1 MDGLTSRR
9 RPLALVLLTALLLAG
24 LPAALPA
31 APAHAQATVVADD
44 EIVYIGDD
52 EFIYVLDTN
61 QIGSNPTIQWKSPE
75 GDWNAVALGDV
86 NNDGDMEIIAVGQI
100 NGDDDDGKLHIYDPV
115 VKNPSAD
122 LPRING
128 VAWERLYTREIDGK
142 ATMVAAGNLDPN
154 VPGDEILYGFELN
167 DSAKINPTDEF
178 RISVIKGTT
187 LNPDGRSWEYHIERK
202 DDGNIWSYVYVDD
215 LGDGGADEVA
225 LIDEEGGEV
234 NIFRISGGFQRFYAD
249 SASDRPYRSVV
260 FAQYVAGG
268 NKEIAISRNASQL
281 PSLFI
286 YGYDPNRAQDDQL
299 IPLSN
304 ERVSP
309 YPRFLFAGDING
321 SGDDEIFFL
330 RRDLAPRLAMRNN
343 GGDAPSRFDQDL
355 DADDDYRVGAAGDVD
370 GDGKDEVIIARSNR
384 IRIYTE
390 VERSSSYTDYGTGT
404 DRRNLKVGDLDATT
418 EVRGPQFQL
427 DVDKISETLQ
437 VDTVGPTRQ
446 YQVIV
451 ANSTNLVPF
460 TTNAANLPGW
470 VEVTP
475 VSGVA
480 SATQPARLF
489 VEMDARGLLPG
500 TYTTSLTFNT
510 SDPSVVNAPFSVPI
524 ELIVEPAQLIA
535 SPAALVLPFVP
546 AETCETADPV
556 SQTIR
561 IGGTRGVKFTATA
574 LDAPTFAEAL
584 AALNGEVST
593 AEVRDGELILGNL
606 EGFAASVP
614 LPAGAEVTP
623 AAVNIA
629 WPSSSPWLAISSATD
644 TVDTTM
650 TVTVDPQERS
660 SNFDQAFIIL
670 VGDSRTGVPPSNVR
684 VIPVALLC
692 TDSQIQLPY
701 IQAQ

>member
-9 RPLALVLLTALLLAG
+9 RPLALMLLAALLLAG
-24 LPAALPA
+24 LPAALPST
-31 APAHAQATVVADD
+31 PAHAQATVVADD

-61 QIGSNPTIQWKSPE
+61 QIGSDPLIQWKSPE

-115 VKNPSAD
+115 VKNPAPN

-128 VAWERLYTREIDGK
+128 VAWELLYTRELDGK

-154 VPGDEILYGFELN
+154 VPGDEILFGFELN
-167 DSAKINPTDEF
+167 DSAKINPTDLF

-187 LNPDGRSWEYHIERK
+187 LNPDGRTWEYHIERK
-202 DDGNIWSYVYVDD
+202 DDGNIWSYVHIGD

-249 SASDRPYRSVV
+249 SATDRPYRSVV

-268 NKEIAISRNASQL
+268 NLEIAISRNASTL

-286 YGYDPNRAQDDQL
+286 YSYDPNRAQNEQL
-299 IPLSN
+299 VPLSN
-304 ERVSP
+304 ERVTP
-309 YPRFLFAGDING
+309 YPRFLFAGDVND

-330 RRDLAPRLAMRNN
+330 RRDQAPRLAMRNN
-343 GGDAPSRFDQDL
+343 GGDPPGRFDQDL
-355 DADDDYRVGAAGDVD
+355 DDDDDFRVGAAGDVD
-370 GDGKDEVIIARSNR
+370 GDGMDEVIIARSNR
-384 IRIYTE
+384 IRIFTE

-404 DRRNLKVGDLDATT
+404 DRRNLQVGDLDASTQL
-418 EVRGPQFQL
+418 RGPQFQL
-427 DVDKISETLQ
+427 NADKLSETLQ

-446 YQVIV
+446 YEVIV
-451 ANSTNLVPF
+451 AGSTNLVQF
-460 TTNAANLPGW
+460 TTNAASLPDW

-475 VSGVA
+475 ASGSA

-489 VEMDARGLLPG
+489 VTMDARGLLPG
-500 TYTTSLTFNT
+500 TYTTSLMFDTNDT
-510 SDPSVVNAPFSVPI
+510 SVVNAPFNVAI
-524 ELIVEPAQLIA
+524 ELVVEPAQLVA
-535 SPAALVLPFVP
+535 SPSWVMVPVVP
-546 AETCETADPV
+546 AERCETADPV
-556 SQTIR
+556 TQTVR
-561 IGGTRGVKFTATA
+561 IGGTSGVRFTATV
-574 LDAPTFAEAL
+574 LNAPTFEEAL
-584 AALNGEVST
+584 AALNGEVAT
-593 AEVRDGELILGNL
+593 AEIRDGELILGNL
-606 EGFAASVP
+606 EGFATSVP
-614 LPAGAEVTP
+614 LAALAEVAP
-623 AAVNIA
+623 AAVNIT
-629 WPSSSPWLAISSATD
+629 WPSSSPWVAISSATD

-650 TVTVDPQERS
+650 TVTIDPKERTQD
-660 SNFDQAFIIL
+660 FDLAYIIL

-684 VIPVALLC
+684 VIPVNLLC
-692 TDSQIQLPY
+692 TDSQVQLPFIQLR
-701 IQAQ
+701 